1 MKNRLR
7 SICLLFGLCALVA
20 WPGASSWATEED
32 GNPFEGGQETYS
44 VPPSMVGRHNG
55 ECKRITRQIARYAD
69 VADMAKERGNDAWY
83 EGTVDQI
90 GRLSERRAKLCP
102 TLYAEKPIGQELAKM
117 LKGAAKIAM
126 KLFTM
131 GML

>member
-1 MKNRLR
+1 MRNRIR
-7 SICLLFGLCALVA
+7 IVCLLLGFCALVA
-20 WPGASSWATEED
+20 WPAASSATEED
-32 GNPFEGGQETYS
+32 GNPFEGGQETFS

-55 ECKRITRQIARYAD
+55 ECKRISRQIARYAET
-69 VADMAKERGNDAWY
+69 VDMARDRGNEKWEDA
-83 EGTVDQI
+83 TLDHI
-90 GRLSERRAKLCP
+90 GRLSERRAQLCP
-102 TLYAEKPIGQELAKM
+102 TLYAEKPIGQELAKI